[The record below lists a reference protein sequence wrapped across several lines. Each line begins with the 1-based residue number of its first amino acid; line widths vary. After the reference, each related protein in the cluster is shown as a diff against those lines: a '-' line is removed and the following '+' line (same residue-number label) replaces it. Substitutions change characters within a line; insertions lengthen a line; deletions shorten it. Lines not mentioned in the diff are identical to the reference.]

1 MATDLKRGIRLLTP
15 EPLDLRYVVS
25 NEADRIA
32 SVTIGNYHDGILSFQ
47 QDTRTLWILKDGNWK
62 QLYDEAET
70 KALFVQNV
78 GNQVLSGALA
88 LIPTDKPTEE
98 GYIYYDTDL
107 NIFKYTTDVPNLEL
121 SVGTSLY
128 TRIVNTTG
136 VTLTK
141 GTAVYIDTAGAH
153 VVVNEA
159 AAVSKAIASEFD
171 KSRVLGFV
179 TTNIPNGEQGFAI
192 KYGILKGIDLS
203 AFSTGTVWLSA
214 DIAGGITE
222 TRPTGG
228 NYPIIAGYIVDNS
241 LSGALLVAPLVSE
254 LTEES
259 VTMTGWS
266 LFSSAAISFNE
277 STRTLAIAPK
287 PGQASYYW
295 YSGGQK
301 HTSTG
306 DSVTI
311 PDEIGSFL
319 VYYEGDTLKY
329 SKDLTLEEREMLD
342 LCCAEIST
350 IYWRGAGNAA
360 NYASDER
367 QYAFMSTSTR
377 SYIKTAF
384 GLKYV
389 YGIEPNNFTIGDGST
404 NAHSQFSVTSGR
416 LDYATVK
423 VVTPSKPSGL
433 TVSYREGAGDTAWK
447 SSDLSGYSY
456 LVGANNRALINTES
470 NGIWSTTEVSNNDY
484 SLLHICAVNTLN
496 EDHKII
502 SVMGTTEYSN
512 LSTAQKGAL
521 EELNTLSLSAWE
533 TMNIRPIATVILQS
547 SNTYGSV
554 NKVRVVQTEEGDNFV
569 DWRTTS
575 IAGGSGS
582 GGSGATNFVDLLD
595 TPSNYTN
602 KQGFLLAV
610 NQTETGILFE
620 EPIWLLSPD
629 KQNTYTLKQRVGI
642 GTNTPSTL
650 LDVNGT
656 ITATKLVVNGDIIQ
670 QGSTY
675 STHAEEVLTKND
687 FLTLRDGAIAGLAQ
701 GEYAG
706 LIAKLYDGTNDGRL
720 IFDNTGTA
728 RVGDLGQELPLTTRA
743 EAGNIS
749 NGNLMMWD
757 STTNSIIDSGYAAA
771 DLTNDPY
778 ITGMT
783 FDSNTGILNISRSDS
798 VNYSANLDTRYALA
812 SSILNLGTEL
822 KETHN
827 IPNLVT
833 LTREGSTW
841 YPTTNDDLH
850 RGVASELDLSDTTP
864 TKVKIT
870 YPYSLYSTNY
880 QLNVYGWSPEVINDG
895 VERTIENSIQ
905 YKSLIHTVDG
915 FEVEFFKPVAYVKF
929 FTLYNTP
936 GVSVSSAMEIFK
948 IIAPVTTND
957 NEVGFNGAWAPADN
971 VSVNWGDG
979 TTDSTFSHSYTENN
993 TYTVSVTA
1001 ESVSGKY
1008 TLLHYP
1014 ENAIIPY
1021 LNADNFSI
1029 IGPFATPYKS
1039 LSISALE
1046 ISSGQ
1051 ELKINRV
1058 NLHDLTIPEGG
1069 SDISIKL
1076 ERVSGMTT
1084 VTLNRIIS
1092 STISFEN
1099 CIDLNKVNWKSGQV
1113 YQAAI
1118 AGRMFAGVGTNTTGF
1133 TELPTPPGFIT
1144 PATTVLYNMFNSCK
1158 FANTVTSLDFS
1169 SWDFSNVTNFDKFLY
1184 GIEAAEL
1191 TTLIGME
1198 NAVTAN
1204 TITIS
1209 DMFGSIASNTKITEF
1224 DFSNWDTTNVENFA
1238 WCFRDTKFSNID
1250 MSLFNFESALTCYGM
1265 FQDFNILDTN
1275 NSRVLNLRNLNLP
1288 NCTTVGSMFNQAVL
1302 NSDFDVSEWS
1312 IPKCTDFF
1320 NFLPAQ
1326 ALSYNLDN
1334 LISDKVTTL
1343 SGFASNVS
1351 PTMINATVSK
1361 QGWNT
1366 SNVTNMAG
1374 FFGNSSAINW
1384 PVWAT
1389 MDTSKVTTMGGMF
1402 SSANVVNNTLQDCL
1416 DTWDMSA
1423 VTNVFKMFYNIYI
1436 APDTTITLPANKLW
1450 NNPNITTHT
1459 DAFANISLETQ
1470 ARITNWADI
1479 PENWK

>member
-214 DIAGGITE
+214 DTAGGITE

-301 HTSTG
+301 HISTG

-433 TVSYREGAGDTAWK
+433 TVFYREGAGDTAWK

-502 SVMGTTEYSN
+502 SVMGTTEYST

-533 TMNIRPIATVILQS
+533 TMNIRPIATIILQS

-620 EPIWLLSPD
+620 EPIWVLSPD

-642 GTNTPSTL
+642 GTSTPSTL

-656 ITATKLVVNGDIIQ
+656 ITATKLVINGDIIQ

-687 FLTLRDGAIAGLAQ
+687 LLTLRDGAIAGLAQ

-706 LIAKLYDGTNDGRL
+706 LIAKLYDGTTDGRL

-728 RVGDLGQELPLTTRA
+728 RVGDLGQELPLATRS
-743 EAGNIS
+743 EVGNIS

-757 STTNSIIDSGYAAA
+757 AATSSIIDSGYAAA

-778 ITGMT
+778 ITGMA
-783 FDSNTGILNISRSDS
+783 FDSNTGILNITRSD
-798 VNYSANLDTRYALA
+798 NIIYSANLDTRYALA

-827 IPNLVT
+827 ISNLIT
-833 LTREGSTW
+833 LSREGSAW
-841 YPTTNDDLH
+841 YPTINDDLH
-850 RGVASELDLSDTTP
+850 RGVASEIDLSATTP
-864 TKVKIT
+864 VKVKIT

-915 FEVEFFKPVAYVKF
+915 FEVEFFKPVAHLKF
-929 FTLYNTP
+929 FTLYNTA
-936 GVSVSSAMEIFK
+936 GVSISTTREILNLTVPTTYADKTVTFDAWNPASNTAVS
-948 IIAPVTTND
+948 
-957 NEVGFNGAWAPADN
+957 
-971 VSVNWGDG
+971 WGDG
-979 TTDSTFSHSYTENN
+979 TTDNNN
-993 TYTVSVTA
+993 THTYASDSIYTVSVTS
-1001 ESVSGKY
+1001 ETPTGQVIRI
-1008 TLLHYP
+1008 YP
-1014 ENAIIPY
+1014 GNTIINGAF
-1021 LNADNFSI
+1021 NADLFS
-1029 IGPFATPYKS
+1029 
-1039 LSISALE
+1039 
-1046 ISSGQ
+1046 ISSGKGVSYDPTH
-1051 ELKINRV
+1051 LGLITINDILLTSGNTLYLAYININ
-1058 NLHDLTIPEGG
+1058 NLVIPEGDE
-1069 SDISIKL
+1069 DINLLLTSL
-1076 ERVSGMTT
+1076 LTMNT
-1084 VTLNRIIS
+1084 VTINRKVFGQIKFTKCADLT
-1092 STISFEN
+1092 TI
-1099 CIDLNKVNWKSGQV
+1099 NWSQGQV
-1113 YQAAI
+1113 YKQADAS
-1118 AGRMFAGVGTNTTGF
+1118 AMFYEVGASSPGLNA
-1133 TELPTPPGFIT
+1133 LPTPEGFIT
-1144 PATTVLYNMFNSCK
+1144 TDTTDVHNMFFGTK
-1158 FANTVTSLDFS
+1158 FNDTPKTLDFS
-1169 SWDFSNVTNFDKFLY
+1169 SWDFSNVSTFYRFLAQADGVYEVVGLDGAVTSTTTNISHMFAST
-1184 GIEAAEL
+1184 EM
-1191 TTLIGME
+1191 TTLDI
-1198 NAVTAN
+1198 
-1204 TITIS
+1204 
-1209 DMFGSIASNTKITEF
+1209 
-1224 DFSNWDTTNVENFA
+1224 SNWDTSNVVNMDSAFRYTKLSVIDLNYINFTNAITIDRMFENIS
-1238 WCFRDTKFSNID
+1238 TQPIEILNHTNISMPELTHID
-1250 MSLFNFESALTCYGM
+1250 SWMSQVYLT
-1265 FQDFNILDTN
+1265 N
-1275 NSRVLNLRNLNLP
+1275 
-1288 NCTTVGSMFNQAVL
+1288 A
-1302 NSDFDVSEWS
+1302 FDVSGVS
-1312 IPKCTDFF
+1312 IPKVTRLS
-1320 NFLPAQ
+1320 NFLPYK
-1326 ALSYNLDN
+1326 ALSYNLND
-1334 LISDKVTTL
+1334 LITSTVTDL
-1343 SGFASNVS
+1343 SYFASSVHWS
-1351 PTMINATVSK
+1351 SFTSFSMT
-1361 QGWNT
+1361 GWDT
-1366 SNVTNMAG
+1366 SNVTNMKGMFAYSEAYNYPG
-1374 FFGNSSAINW
+1374 WEA
-1384 PVWAT
+1384 
-1389 MDTSKVTTMGGMF
+1389 MDTSNVTDMSGMF
-1402 SSANVVNNTLQDCL
+1402 EGSQYTYIFVSNTNIQICL
-1416 DTWDMSA
+1416 ETWDMSS
-1423 VTNVFKMFYNIYI
+1423 VTTVDNMFKYI
-1436 APDTTITLPANKLW
+1436 RIATGVTITLPANKLW
-1450 NNPNITTHT
+1450 NNPSITSYTGAFSNILPE
-1459 DAFANISLETQ
+1459 DQ

-1479 PENWK
+1479 PEDWK